1 MKSRR
6 QICLS
11 VALLF
16 VAVICILQSDIIGG
30 FLSGG
35 KFKDTTLF
43 SKIKEITGTG
53 NREIRSGKDGELTEV
68 KSHGQKIESGSKKSG
83 INERKEMEP
92 DVKLSV
98 VYSVDVLLNELKKI
112 HDKLYS
118 KPKNDTCKVRPAG
131 CVIIGVAKSGTQE
144 LLNFLS
150 LHPNVVIKNNL
161 PNPNLFDTD
170 SHLNSRNEKMPC
182 TYSDQI
188 GVVKT
193 DYFFFREEMPSKFY
207 KFNPNLKMILIVREP
222 VERLISAYSFTF
234 LQNKQRRLVF
244 NYKVED
250 VPEINNIFV
259 DQRNGSVKKDQFD
272 LSHSVY
278 DVPMERYLELFTR
291 EQILVLESSEFRNDP
306 VKVLQRVEK
315 FLDLKPVITDE
326 YFEYNQSK
334 HFYCLKGML
343 RVICYGSDRGR
354 VRLKEIKAETRRKL
368 QEYFKPHNEK
378 FFSLVGQKFNWSSI

>member
-6 QICLS
+6 LILLR
-11 VALLF
+11 VALCLL
-16 VAVICILQSDIIGG
+16 AVICILQSVIIGG
-30 FLSGG
+30 FISGG
-35 KFKDTTLF
+35 QFKDTF
-43 SKIKEITGTG
+43 FISKIKEISGTG
-53 NREIRSGKDGELTEV
+53 NRDIGSGKDYELTEV
-68 KSHGQKIESGSKKSG
+68 KSHGQKVKSGFKKSG
-83 INERKEMEP
+83 INANEMKP
-92 DVKLSV
+92 DVQLPV
-98 VYSVDVLLNELKKI
+98 VYSVDELLKELKKI

-118 KPKNDTCKVRPAG
+118 KTKNDTCKVQPAG

-161 PNPNLFDTD
+161 PNPNLFDID
-170 SHLNSRNEKMPC
+170 SHLNSRKEKMPC

-222 VERLISAYSFTF
+222 VERLISAYSFSF
-234 LQNKQRRLVF
+234 LQKKQHKLIF
-244 NYKVED
+244 NYKVEE
-250 VPEINNIFV
+250 VPEIDNIFV
-259 DQRNGSVKKDQFD
+259 DQRTGSVKKAQFD

-278 DVPMERYLELFTR
+278 DVPMERYLKYFTR

-326 YFEYNQSK
+326 YFKYNQSK
-334 HFYCLKGML
+334 QFYCLKSML

-354 VRLKEIKAETRRKL
+354 SRLKEVNAETRRKL
-368 QEYFKPHNEK
+368 HEYFKPHNEK
-378 FFSLVGQKFNWSSI
+378 FFSLIGQTFNWSSI